1 MTIEVLKRELNIT
14 WDDAETNEKVLALA
28 ERAKS
33 IITDKAG
40 RELDLET
47 PSTAQQLFFDCIK
60 YLRSDAYN
68 QFLEDYSSELTALRL
83 GGGESG
89 TA

>member
-1 MTIEVLKRELNIT
+1 MTIEVLKRELTIT

-28 ERAKS
+28 ERAKG
-33 IITDKAG
+33 IIPDKAG
-40 RELDLET
+40 RELDFET

-83 GGGESG
+83 GGGENG

>member
-1 MTIEVLKRELNIT
+1 MTIEAIKRELNIT
-14 WDDAETNEKVLALA
+14 WDDTATNEQIMALV

-33 IITDKAG
+33 ILVDKAG
-40 RELDLET
+40 RELDFEA
-47 PSTAQQLFFDCIK
+47 PSVAQQLFFDCLK

-68 QFLEDYSSELTALRL
+68 QFLEDYSEELTALRL
-83 GGGESG
+83 GGGENG

>member
-1 MTIEVLKRELNIT
+1 MTIEVLKRELTIT
-14 WDDAETNEKVLALA
+14 WDDTETNEKVLALA
-28 ERAKS
+28 ERAKG

-40 RELDLET
+40 RELDFET

-68 QFLEDYSSELTALRL
+68 QFLEDYSEELTALRL
-83 GGGESG
+83 GGGENG

>member
-1 MTIEVLKRELNIT
+1 MTIEVLKRELTIT

-28 ERAKS
+28 ERAKG

-40 RELDLET
+40 RELDFET

-83 GGGESG
+83 GGGENG

>member
-14 WDDAETNEKVLALA
+14 WDDAETNEKMLALA

-40 RELDLET
+40 RELDFET

-68 QFLEDYSSELTALRL
+68 QFLEDYSEELTALRL
-83 GGGESG
+83 GGGENG